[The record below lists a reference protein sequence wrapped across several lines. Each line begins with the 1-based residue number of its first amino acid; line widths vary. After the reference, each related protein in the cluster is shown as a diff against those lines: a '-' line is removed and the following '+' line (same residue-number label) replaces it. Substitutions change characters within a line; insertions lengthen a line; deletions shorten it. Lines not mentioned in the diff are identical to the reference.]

1 MENCEIMNKLR
12 EVYTETAL
20 TTKEMKILLDELPY
34 SKTNMLI
41 PALIK
46 EGALVRIKKGWVK
59 FPPYIIHHDRID
71 RAIASI
77 KKNVNKYAA
86 NQRVKQKDTRSEV
99 QRAIDFLLSTGE
111 YEIYKI
117 EKIIKKTQIF
127 Q

>member
-1 MENCEIMNKLR
+1 MNKLR
-12 EVYTETAL
+12 EVYSETAL
-20 TTKEMKILLDELPY
+20 TTKEMKILLEDLPY
-34 SKTNMLI
+34 SKTDMLI

-71 RAIASI
+71 RAIANI
-77 KKNVNKYAA
+77 RKNVNKYAA
-86 NQRVKQKDTRSEV
+86 NKRIKQQDTRSET

>member
-12 EVYTETAL
+12 EVYGETAL
-20 TTKEMKILLDELPY
+20 TTKEIKILLDDLPY
-34 SKTNMLI
+34 SKTDMLV

-71 RAIASI
+71 RAIANI
-77 KKNVNKYAA
+77 RKNINKYAA
-86 NQRVKQKDTRSEV
+86 NQRIKQKDTRSEV
-99 QRAIDFLLSTGE
+99 QKAIDFLLSTGE